1 VRGLNAGV
9 DGFNRWSFV
18 NRGDLDGQWQMISTW
33 DQTNKTLLQTI
44 RPFPNSY
51 FVYGLISRLTAKH
64 SSVVACETRG
74 GQMDGTNR
82 VFATAL
88 RSPKGH
94 LTWVIV
100 NDAQQAWAVRLEVNG
115 ASGKALQKYQVTADQ
130 RDQSSL
136 RIEPLNKVR
145 LAKGAA
151 NAADVL
157 PPMSLTI
164 YSTYDLGHAERGV
177 VAE

>member
-1 VRGLNAGV
+1 V
-9 DGFNRWSFV
+9 DG
-18 NRGDLDGQWQMISTW
+18 T
-33 DQTNKTLLQTI
+33 
-44 RPFPNSY
+44 
-51 FVYGLISRLTAKH
+51 H
-64 SSVVACETRG
+64 
-74 GQMDGTNR
+74 R

-88 RSPKGH
+88 RSLKGH

-100 NDAQQAWAVRLEVNG
+100 NDAPQAWPARLEVSG
-115 ASGKALQKYQVTADQ
+115 ASGKVLQKYQVTAEQ

-145 LAKGAA
+145 LTKGAA
-151 NAADVL
+151 NIPDVL

-164 YSTYDLGHAERGV
+164 YSTYDLSHTERGV